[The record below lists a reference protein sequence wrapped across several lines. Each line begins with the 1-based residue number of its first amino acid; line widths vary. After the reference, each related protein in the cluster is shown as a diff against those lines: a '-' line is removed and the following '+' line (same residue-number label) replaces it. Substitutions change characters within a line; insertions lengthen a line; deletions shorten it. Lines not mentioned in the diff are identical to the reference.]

1 MIKGSIKRNGKDVTF
16 AKAWHDEVNPK
27 AIKDMISGTLK
38 DLLWKTQA
46 PVSPGV
52 TSDRAR
58 TYQGSSGGGSVSSF
72 DEVNK
77 SKRKKKGDKAP

>member
-1 MIKGSIKRNGKDVTF
+1 MIKGRLKRNGKDFTF
-16 AKAWHDEVNPK
+16 AQAWHDEVNPK
-27 AIKDMISGTLK
+27 AIRDMARDVVK
-38 DLLWKTQA
+38 DLFWKTQA
-46 PVSPGV
+46 PFSPGV

-77 SKRKKKGDKAP
+77 SKRKRGK